1 LLRAIFFDLDDTL
14 FDRKKAQGELLRLVR
29 GDFSELLAGIEE
41 EVAYRAFMD
50 ADAET
55 AWQFNSGVPIF
66 DARINR
72 MRAFLNRMGLDGRFA
87 EEVNA
92 SYLRHYRAVHP
103 SVSGAASAVRQ
114 LAGRYQLGIIS
125 NGSPE
130 VQYAK
135 LDGIGIRDLFECV
148 VLSEACGAQKPDRA
162 IFMSALEQVRRQPGE
177 CIHIGDSY
185 NNDVLGAKGAG
196 LRSCW
201 FNREGLSVPAGCP
214 PPDFEVRS
222 LSELPGLLEE

>member
-1 LLRAIFFDLDDTL
+1 
-14 FDRKKAQGELLRLVR
+14 VR
-29 GDFSELLAGIEE
+29 GDFLELFSGIGEE
-41 EVAYRAFMD
+41 AAFRAFMD
-50 ADAET
+50 SDAET
-55 AWQFNSGVPIF
+55 TWQFNSGVPIAV
-66 DARINR
+66 ARVNR
-72 MRAFLNRMGLDGRFA
+72 MRVFLSKSGLPGDFA
-87 EEVNA
+87 EAVNA

-114 LAGRYQLGIIS
+114 FAGRYQLGIIS

-135 LDGIGIRDLFECV
+135 LDGIGIRDLFEFV

-162 IFMSALEQVRRQPGE
+162 IFMNALEQVRRQPGE

-196 LRSCW
+196 LKACW
-201 FNREGLSVPAGCP
+201 FNREGLSVPSGCP